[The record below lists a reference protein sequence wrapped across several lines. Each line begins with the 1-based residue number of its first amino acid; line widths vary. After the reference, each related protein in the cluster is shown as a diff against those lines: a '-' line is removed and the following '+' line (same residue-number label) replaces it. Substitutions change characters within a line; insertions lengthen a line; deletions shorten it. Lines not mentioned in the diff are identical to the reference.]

1 MMTVLTEKVVL
12 ITGAL
17 SDIGRATAQAFAKV
31 GYSVVLNHRSKADEA
46 AQFANE
52 LVHDFGAPQAIG
64 VQADIRIRSEVM
76 GMFEQIYVRMGRLDV
91 LVNNAGINRD
101 NAFLEMTEEEWET
114 VTNTVLKG
122 TFMCSQEFARC
133 YTGTDGS
140 IINFGATTAITGRKN
155 GANYCPARAG
165 VLTLT
170 KCLALE
176 LAPRIRVN
184 TITPGRID
192 TEEVRLR
199 YHTDDPEIRKDFER
213 DVPLKRMGEAADV
226 ASMIIY
232 LVESGKYITGQNMIV
247 DGGLMMR

>member
-1 MMTVLTEKVVL
+1 MAKMTEKVVL

-17 SDIGRATAQAFAKV
+17 SDIGHATAQAFARV
-31 GYSVVLNHRSKADEA
+31 GYSVALNHRGKAEEA
-46 AQFANE
+46 ARFTDE
-52 LVHDFGAPQAIG
+52 LVRECGASQALA
-64 VQADIRIRSEVM
+64 VQADIRVRAEVAA
-76 GMFEQIYVRMGRLDV
+76 MFEQVYAKFGRLDV

-101 NAFLEMTEEEWET
+101 NSFLEMTDDEWET

-122 TFMCSQEFARC
+122 TFMCSQEFARR

-176 LAPRIRVN
+176 LAPKIRVN
-184 TITPGRID
+184 TVTPGRID

-199 YHTDDPEIRKDFER
+199 YHTDEPEIRKSFEQ
-213 DVPLKRMGEAADV
+213 DVPMKRMGDPADV
-226 ASMIIY
+226 ASMTLY

-247 DGGLMMR
+247 DGGLLMR